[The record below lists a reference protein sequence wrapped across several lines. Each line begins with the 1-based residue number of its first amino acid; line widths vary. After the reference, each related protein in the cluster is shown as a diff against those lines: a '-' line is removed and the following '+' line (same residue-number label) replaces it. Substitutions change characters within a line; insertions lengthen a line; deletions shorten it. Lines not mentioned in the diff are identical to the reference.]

1 MDFLEG
7 KLADLRRR
15 LRRIQEFK
23 RNSGRSISKNMINDM
38 IDELQRQIAEVLSRI
53 ADTKNKPKG

>member
-7 KLADLRRR
+7 KLADLRSR

-23 RNSGRSISKNMINDM
+23 RNSGRSMPNDMINDM
-38 IDELQRQIAEVLSRI
+38 IDELQRQIAEVLSLI
-53 ADTKNKPKG
+53 ADTKNKPKD

>member
-1 MDFLEG
+1 MDFLAG

-23 RNSGRSISKNMINDM
+23 RNSGRSIPKNMINDI

-53 ADTKNKPKG
+53 ADTKNKPND